1 MQTKISKNYTAKS
14 FWKNK
19 SVLITGINGFIGGN
33 LSKYLTN
40 LNAKIIG
47 ITNNKIKNKFLE
59 FEKISKL
66 VKISQVSLQ
75 NYDEIQKFVNN
86 SKIDV
91 CIHLAAQVD
100 VTIAKTDPLLTFQ
113 SNVTGTFNL
122 LESLRKKGETKAI
135 IVASSDKAYGTYPLS
150 QLPYKE
156 TYDLRPIFP
165 YDVSKACGDMISK
178 SYSSDL
184 FNLPIIITRFANIY
198 GPGQLNFTALVP
210 DFILEIEKYR
220 KFVPRGNGSNKRDFL
235 YVKDVCVL
243 YTCLA
248 YNIYKDKSLSGEI
261 FNAGTTHGYTVDY
274 IIKTLCDL
282 SNRKDLYFETKKKF
296 KNKNLTGEIKHQFMN
311 FNKLKKYF
319 GWKPIYKLE
328 DGLVETLDWYKKF
341 LKKYPYKY
349 FVK

>member
-75 NYDEIQKFVNN
+75 NYDEIQKFVNKN
-86 SKIDV
+86 KIDV

-184 FNLPIIITRFANIY
+184 FNLPIIIT
-198 GPGQLNFTALVP
+198 L
-210 DFILEIEKYR
+210 
-220 KFVPRGNGSNKRDFL
+220 
-235 YVKDVCVL
+235 
-243 YTCLA
+243 
-248 YNIYKDKSLSGEI
+248 
-261 FNAGTTHGYTVDY
+261 
-274 IIKTLCDL
+274 
-282 SNRKDLYFETKKKF
+282 
-296 KNKNLTGEIKHQFMN
+296 
-311 FNKLKKYF
+311 
-319 GWKPIYKLE
+319 
-328 DGLVETLDWYKKF
+328 
-341 LKKYPYKY
+341 
-349 FVK
+349 

>member
-75 NYDEIQKFVNN
+75 NYDEIQKFVNKN
-86 SKIDV
+86 KIDV

-198 GPGQLNFTALVP
+198 GPGQLNFTALIPDAIRSCILKKKFKLRGDGEDVR
-210 DFILEIEKYR
+210 DFIYIDDIVDLYKLLSKKLFENPKKYSSE
-220 KFVPRGNGSNKRDFL
+220 V
-235 YVKDVCVL
+235 
-243 YTCLA
+243 
-248 YNIYKDKSLSGEI
+248 
-261 FNAGTTHGYTVDY
+261 FNAGTNKPHK
-274 IIKTLCDL
+274 IKDIL
-282 SNRKDLYFETKKKF
+282 KKIYLF
-296 KNKNLTGEIKHQFMN
+296 KNMKSEYNKIIYKAKNNKTSGEISIQFMDHK
-311 FNKLKKYF
+311 KLKNNF
-319 GWKPIYKLE
+319 GWKPKNNIDSTIPDLFR
-328 DGLVETLDWYKKF
+328 WYENY
-341 LKKYPYKY
+341 LKNENR
-349 FVK
+349 F